1 MFGSRR
7 HRPPNPPL
15 TSATANPN
23 AASAAATAFMSA
35 SNHKPSRSLSSAAA
49 AAALRARP
57 HTPTNV
63 GEVQTKR
70 TIRRSTSVSSASS
83 AGIAAAARSRPTGQL
98 KRQTSSGSMTERTFR
113 SPSPSPHRP
122 GSIQATDEH
131 PPVPQIPAGHK
142 KSASTASPGIGMQ
155 TFRTASQKI
164 KNGHPSWYTEPSGDP
179 SNVRTSD
186 APMKT
191 TKPQLQKP
199 PTITTTPQRPDSRS
213 SSVNFSYPT
222 AFRAQ
227 SPPASP
233 TSTQAPQFSGPPAQ
247 RPASPPR
254 SNRAS
259 MSSVGSGRAERPMIY
274 DPNSRRMVPR
284 ETVENVEYYVKEA
297 AGKQP
302 RKKHTGLQREGSH
315 LAKGTVARVRG
326 TTVDADTGERDIPKR
341 EKPVLEATPTVEES
355 RILEEPAVKAII
367 TAEGKPGQYQEESE
381 RGQLLRS
388 QDIQN
393 TRSGSQ
399 AQSRYTPDNPD
410 TSSPASPISGDRP
423 SAVQEES
430 EEVSQKAGDVVR
442 PSRKVLDALDAVP
455 TRQSI
460 FEQPEGAQ
468 LSPEEASEAVKQQPT
483 NNMSTE
489 QVESPMETMME
500 KKGAFAENKPVIG
513 ISTEAS
519 TVRRSNSNSP
529 ARQARFSA
537 TPSDNL
543 AVRHTPLPRS
553 ASPIKSALKRTS
565 PTPREVSPSD
575 KSSDMSGSRGASPHQ
590 REDATTP
597 RKKSVRV
604 SFDDR
609 TMATVVGESAP
620 AGDADEPT
628 LPSPQQGK
636 RHWFSNIGRSKRREI
651 TLDDDEIMKP
661 RPALPSFGS
670 IREKKAR
677 DLGER
682 PLVRPHEPS
691 HSPVIPSSP
700 ELHSS
705 NQGPSVDS
713 GTPEELSL
721 GQSSDQAIGPI
732 LAQAQTSRNAPNI
745 SRFREPL
752 PPVVTSVE
760 GSGYISDSIRSS
772 DSDDDL
778 LDSVAGASDTEE
790 LPNTQ
795 ITQPETEHDSQNDST
810 VIKDQESTDQGT
822 IPETIDPQHDI
833 PEIAVIRPSPKIPEQ
848 NALTSNASINRFFDV
863 PGSFPDNDSDATR
876 DGHTT
881 TKDVE
886 EEATNS
892 YPPSASPIF
901 EPKAAVHPIQ
911 PETLPQTTLA
921 TTTPLDAADGE
932 STDGSEASVYSDAYE
947 DLSDVEGDGFLS
959 LDAVVEKPMD
969 KTSASQL
976 SELPGDVP
984 KELNVT
990 SRPRTNEQLAQAVKS
1005 PEPVLKKDD
1014 WEKAKAFW
1022 RSLTA
1027 EKRLQLEREA
1037 MEEAGTEG
1045 DEEDVARPVRRNS
1058 GKKKVTHQRQTVT
1071 VAQPQTSTALTAPTE
1086 PASTANSER
1095 AYIVQSGSK
1104 PSQEPVGHP
1113 STSSR
1118 MRTSLRAEKPEQVD
1132 GMRKT
1137 LRAQVVPGQG
1147 GRSSTPR
1154 AAQRENPTSVSSR
1167 PSQAQHAT
1175 SPSQALSSNRPQTAL
1190 PSDRPSLPHR
1200 ESDAS
1205 DSSFARS
1212 RPSRGG
1218 GFLRRSMRPQSSGI
1232 PHDVTT
1238 DSGRFSLRSLSPTG
1252 SSFRHSLPS
1261 NPVGAAPPPA
1271 MRRTL
1276 RSGSVSS
1283 QERFLPS
1290 IHFPSFG
1297 RSKKAPSAKRS
1308 KKSSRFGD
1316 SDDEDEA
1323 GLPNFRSRFDDS
1335 SDEESVRP
1343 TSSSQATPFSRG
1355 TLRASTAGAAGFR
1368 RATPVPEVDED
1379 SPALPDSD
1387 DGMPSPLQ
1395 SPRAR
1400 PPVGGAGLSRSN
1412 SEALGTVTLTRSRS
1426 GRGGFNTSVSM
1437 PAIPNRER
1445 RSSLM
1450 GILRRNKRADS
1461 AGKIQRSELM
1471 ESAARRDTRLERS
1484 NEQLRDIRDRPS
1496 SPRLQKRA
1504 SVRRNDNWPLGEA
1517 AEVGSMKR
1525 SNSAGNLLDAG
1536 STVSAAQRPDL
1547 SGRRSTSL
1555 GLPAA
1560 YDDERD
1566 NATVD
1571 GLGYR
1576 KKKKFGALRRMFGLD
1591 V

>member
-35 SNHKPSRSLSSAAA
+35 SNQKPSRSLSSAAA

-70 TIRRSTSVSSASS
+70 TIRRSASISS
-83 AGIAAAARSRPTGQL
+83 AGSSSLAATRSRPTGQL
-98 KRQTSSGSMTERTFR
+98 QRKSSSGSMAERTFR
-113 SPSPSPHRP
+113 SPSPHRAA
-122 GSIQATDEH
+122 SIQVTDEQ
-131 PPVPQIPAGHK
+131 PPVPQIPTGHK

-155 TFRTASQKI
+155 TFRTASQKM
-164 KNGHPSWYTEPSGDP
+164 KAGHPSWYTEPSGDP

-186 APMKT
+186 APMRT

-233 TSTQAPQFSGPPAQ
+233 TSAQAPQFTSPPTQ

-259 MSSVGSGRAERPMIY
+259 MSSVGSGKSEQPLVY

-284 ETVENVEYYVKEA
+284 ATVENVEYYVKEA

-302 RKKHTGLQREGSH
+302 RKKKNAGPQKEGSH

-326 TTVDADTGERDIPKR
+326 TAVDADTGEHDLPKR
-341 EKPVLEATPTVEES
+341 EQPVLEATPTIEES

-367 TAEGKPGQYQEESE
+367 TTEGKPRQYQEESE
-381 RGQLLRS
+381 KIQPLQS
-388 QDIQN
+388 QDLPTSRAEGQ
-393 TRSGSQ
+393 TR
-399 AQSRYTPDNPD
+399 D
-410 TSSPASPISGDRP
+410 TTYHSSIDSPASPRPGDQTFIVKEEPKEVSEQVDDSARP
-423 SAVQEES
+423 SQ
-430 EEVSQKAGDVVR
+430 
-442 PSRKVLDALDAVP
+442 KVLDALDAVP

-460 FEQPEGAQ
+460 FERSEDPQ
-468 LSPEEASEAVKQQPT
+468 LSPEEASEAIRQQST
-483 NNMSTE
+483 NTVATE
-489 QVESPMETMME
+489 QAESPVETITE
-500 KKGAFAENKPVIG
+500 KKAAFIENKPVLEL
-513 ISTEAS
+513 STEGS
-519 TVRRSNSNSP
+519 SVRRSNSNSP
-529 ARQARFSA
+529 ARQARFTA
-537 TPSDNL
+537 TPSENL

-590 REDATTP
+590 REDGTVP

-620 AGDADEPT
+620 AGDTDESF
-628 LPSPQQGK
+628 LPSPQQAK
-636 RHWFSNIGRSKRREI
+636 RHWYSNIGRSKRREF

-670 IREKKAR
+670 IRDKKTKEI
-677 DLGER
+677 GER
-682 PLVRPHEPS
+682 PLVRPHEPT
-691 HSPVIPSSP
+691 HSPAASPSP
-700 ELHSS
+700 EIHPS
-705 NQGPSVDS
+705 NPGPSVDT
-713 GTPEELSL
+713 GTPDELSL
-721 GQSSDQAIGPI
+721 GPSSDQAIGPI

-760 GSGYISDSIRSS
+760 GSGYISDSIQSS

-795 ITQPETEHDSQNDST
+795 ITQPDTEHNSQNNST
-810 VIKDQESTDQGT
+810 VLEEPKPTNPGAAAPEAINVPQEV
-822 IPETIDPQHDI
+822 
-833 PEIAVIRPSPKIPEQ
+833 PEIAITQPSPRVPEQ
-848 NALTSNASINRFFDV
+848 NVTAPKVSVNRLFDV
-863 PGSFPDNDSDATR
+863 PGSFPDNESDTTR
-876 DGHTT
+876 DSQTT
-881 TKDVE
+881 SKNAEDKT
-886 EEATNS
+886 ANG
-892 YPPSASPIF
+892 PPSSASPIF
-901 EPKAAVHPIQ
+901 EPKAAVHPVQ

-921 TTTPLDAADGE
+921 TTTPLDAADND
-932 STDGSEASVYSDAYE
+932 STDDSEASVYSDAYE

-959 LDAVVEKPMD
+959 LDAVVEKPID
-969 KTSASQL
+969 KVPSSHL
-976 SELPGDVP
+976 PELPGDVP
-984 KELNVT
+984 KESGVI
-990 SRPRTNEQLAQAVKS
+990 SQPRITEQPTFTIKS
-1005 PEPVLKKDD
+1005 PEPAPEKDD
-1014 WEKAKAFW
+1014 WEQAKAFW

-1037 MEEAGTEG
+1037 MEEAGADG
-1045 DEEDVARPVRRNS
+1045 DEEEVAHPVRRNS
-1058 GKKKVTHQRQTVT
+1058 GRKKTTQQRQTT
-1071 VAQPQTSTALTAPTE
+1071 AEIQSQPPT
-1086 PASTANSER
+1086 ASTAS
-1095 AYIVQSGSK
+1095 V
-1104 PSQEPVGHP
+1104 EPVLIVNPEKVQP
-1113 STSSR
+1113 SSVSNQKPVNPAPTSSR
-1118 MRTSLRAEKPEQVD
+1118 MRTSLRAEKPVQTD
-1132 GMRKT
+1132 GIRKT
-1137 LRAQVVPGQG
+1137 LRSDAGTGQVSQPSAR
-1147 GRSSTPR
+1147 RST
-1154 AAQRENPTSVSSR
+1154 QRENTTPVSSR
-1167 PSQAQHAT
+1167 PSQAQNIAAPTQASPT
-1175 SPSQALSSNRPQTAL
+1175 SRPQTAV
-1190 PSDRPSLPHR
+1190 PSDRPSLLRR

-1205 DSSFARS
+1205 DSSFKRN
-1212 RPSRGG
+1212 RPARGG
-1218 GFLRRSMRPQSSGI
+1218 GFLRHSMRPQSSGQS
-1232 PHDVTT
+1232 HDVTKG
-1238 DSGRFSLRSLSPTG
+1238 SGRFSLRSLSPAG
-1252 SSFRHSLPS
+1252 SSFRHSLGS
-1261 NPVGAAPPPA
+1261 SPVGGVPPPA

-1283 QERFLPS
+1283 QERILPS

-1297 RSKKAPSAKRS
+1297 RSNKSSSTKRS
-1308 KKSSRFGD
+1308 KRSR
-1316 SDDEDEA
+1316 
-1323 GLPNFRSRFDDS
+1323 LPNFRSRFDDS

-1343 TSSSQATPFSRG
+1343 TSSSQAGPLSRG
-1355 TLRASTAGAAGFR
+1355 TLRASTAGTAGFR
-1368 RATPVPEVDED
+1368 RATPVQEVDED
-1379 SPALPDSD
+1379 SPELPDSD
-1387 DGMPSPLQ
+1387 IEMPSPLQ

-1400 PPVGGAGLSRSN
+1400 PPVGGTGLSRSN
-1412 SEALGTVTLTRSRS
+1412 SEALGTATLTRSRS

-1437 PAIPNRER
+1437 PVIPNRER
-1445 RSSLM
+1445 RSSIM
-1450 GILRRNKRADS
+1450 GILRRNKRADP
-1461 AGKIQRSELM
+1461 AGKIQRSGLM

-1484 NEQLRDIRDRPS
+1484 SEQLRDLRGDRPS

-1504 SVRRNDNWPLGEA
+1504 SVRKNDSWPLGDPA
-1517 AEVGSMKR
+1517 DGGSMMR
-1525 SNSAGNLLDAG
+1525 PHSAGNLLDQG
-1536 STVSAAQRPDL
+1536 STASAAQRPDL

-1566 NATVD
+1566 NVTVD
-1571 GLGYR
+1571 GLGHR

-1591 V
+1591 D